1 MRFLPEL
8 DNLKNK
14 KGLWMY
20 SMLPYQIA
28 YGPISTII
36 ALFILDLG
44 GTVIDVSYAMAVFYG
59 VSIPASVLWGIAVDR
74 YGSRK
79 PFIYMSIASA
89 GLVLLGL
96 SYTNSIAL
104 AIILFGLL
112 SLFTAALATP
122 LSLLVMET
130 IEKKFWASGFSRL
143 QMLSSIGGSIG
154 LLAASVLTGF
164 LPLRVVMLLLIPFV
178 IVSILIAMSIAEPV
192 KNLERRSIIRNSM
205 ALRFRLLMHN
215 LIFIR
220 VPGYK
225 FIRGIITNK
234 HNQLSKLTVIYI
246 GMFAFYLGSAIFNT
260 AYVPGLR
267 EIGFAN
273 IFVFAIIF
281 AGYAVQS
288 YVFNYAGRFTEL
300 KGERST
306 LRSSLVMRAAGYVA
320 IGFAF
325 IFLTGLGS
333 LLINL
338 IFYALTA
345 GLAYAM
351 FYTVSNTLL
360 FETVGSEKPGRKLGL
375 YSSVVGVGYL
385 IGSLVAGYIAYYI
398 GYSVAFIA
406 SGLLIFLSL
415 FIFLGIY
422 KQQN

>member
-1 MRFLPEL
+1 MELLPKL
-8 DNLKNK
+8 DGIKGK

-59 VSIPASVLWGIAVDR
+59 VSIPASVLWGMAVDR

-79 PFIYMSIASA
+79 PFVYISIASA
-89 GLVLLGL
+89 GLILLAL
-96 SYTNSIAL
+96 SFTNNIAM
-104 AIILFGLL
+104 AITLFGLL

-178 IVSILIAMSIAEPV
+178 IISILIAMSITEPA
-192 KNLERRSIIRNSM
+192 KNLERRSIIKNSM

-225 FIRGIITNK
+225 FIRGLIGSK

-267 EIGFAN
+267 DIGLAN
-273 IFVFAIIF
+273 VYVFGIIF

-288 YVFNYAGRFTEL
+288 YVFNYSGRFTES
-300 KGERST
+300 KGEKST
-306 LRSSLVMRAAGYVA
+306 LRSSLAMRAAGYVA

-325 IFLTGLGS
+325 IFLTGFGS
-333 LLINL
+333 LLINVVL
-338 IFYALTA
+338 YALTA

-375 YSSVVGVGYL
+375 YSSVVGIAYF
-385 IGSLVAGYIAYYI
+385 IGSLVAGYMAYYV
-398 GYSVAFIA
+398 GYSFAFIA

-422 KQQN
+422 KQKN